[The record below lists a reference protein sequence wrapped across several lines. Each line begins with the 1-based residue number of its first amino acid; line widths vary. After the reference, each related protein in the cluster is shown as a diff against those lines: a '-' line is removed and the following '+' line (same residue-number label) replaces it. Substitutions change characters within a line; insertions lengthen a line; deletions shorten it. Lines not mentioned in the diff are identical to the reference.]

1 MGSLFLFEPLLLFR
15 TFIPSWK
22 SYLMTNCLNCH
33 NNIVK
38 EASFCPNC
46 GAKVITERITLK
58 RILSEVAETIF
69 GWDNKYFYTLKSLI
83 IRPHLV
89 LEDYV
94 KGVRKRYVHPFT
106 YLIIGA
112 TLVLFTFTFF
122 LDNFMEHLNEFNI
135 KLAENYKNIDVKNLD
150 LQGTDK
156 IQGEILKYFNI
167 VTLLLIPLYSL
178 FTFIIYRKTFNY
190 AEHLVFNAYIQGTGF
205 IVALIF
211 FYISLITHPLVY
223 SITTFITLFL
233 HAYIFGKL
241 YRLSIG
247 MSILKLLLF
256 NVMFIAF
263 IIILVTLIVLVS
275 ILIAYLNS

>member
-15 TFIPSWK
+15 KFIPSWK

-33 NNIVK
+33 NNISK
-38 EASFCPNC
+38 EALFCPNC

-58 RILSEVAETIF
+58 RILSDIAETIF

-112 TLVLFTFTFF
+112 TLVLFSFTFF

-135 KLAENYKNIDVKNLD
+135 KLAENYKNIGVKNLD
-150 LQGTDK
+150 LQSTDK
-156 IQGEILKYFNI
+156 IQSEILKYFNI

-205 IVALIF
+205 IIALIF
-211 FYISLITHPLVY
+211 FYISLLTHPLVY
-223 SITTFITLFL
+223 SLALFGTWVF
-233 HAYIFGKL
+233 HAYVFGKL
-241 YRLSIG
+241 YRLDAGI
-247 MSILKLLLF
+247 SILKLVLFHIMLIIFVILL
-256 NVMFIAF
+256 IAF
-263 IIILVTLIVLVS
+263 IVLVS
-275 ILIAYLNS
+275 ILFAYLRN